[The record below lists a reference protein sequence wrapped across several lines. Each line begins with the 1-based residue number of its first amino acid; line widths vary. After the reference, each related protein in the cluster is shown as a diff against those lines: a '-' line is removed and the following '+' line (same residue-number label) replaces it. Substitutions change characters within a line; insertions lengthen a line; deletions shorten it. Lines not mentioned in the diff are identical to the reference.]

1 VCRGAEIQTKQ
12 TAAPMHLKSY
22 PIDGKLFRVGAVN
35 YYASGLNRQ
44 DNDLIVIVSAE
55 EAAAN
60 HARFRARFA
69 SGEALTP
76 GASNRPTR
84 LDV

>member
-1 VCRGAEIQTKQ
+1 
-12 TAAPMHLKSY
+12 MHLKSY

-55 EAAAN
+55 EAAAITR
-60 HARFRARFA
+60 AFEARFA

-76 GASNRPTR
+76 GARQ
-84 LDV
+84 